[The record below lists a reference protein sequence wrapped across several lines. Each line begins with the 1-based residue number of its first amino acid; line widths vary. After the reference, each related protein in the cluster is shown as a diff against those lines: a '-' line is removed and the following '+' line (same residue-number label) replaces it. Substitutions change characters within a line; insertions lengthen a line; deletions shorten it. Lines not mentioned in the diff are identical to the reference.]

1 MSNENF
7 SLRVRELR
15 SERNATQEKFGELV
29 GVSRQTVGR
38 WESGEVVPD
47 IGRLNVLCNAFHVS
61 VDWLFSNG
69 TEIPRTYRAEE
80 NISREETSEIA
91 VADAAASGAA
101 VRRRLNIA
109 QCVILFII
117 ALVATVLIGLD
128 IAIGISVFT
137 APPTSFSFQEKVA
150 IEPEWFW
157 ICFVAV
163 CITVAIWVLML
174 VHFLITNKKSHSEV

>member
-1 MSNENF
+1 M
-7 SLRVRELR
+7 RVRELR

-80 NISREETSEIA
+80 NISQEETSEIA

-117 ALVATVLIGLD
+117 ALVAMVAAAITITIGE
-128 IAIGISVFT
+128 IVFDFERSYE
-137 APPTSFSFQEKVA
+137 AASNLF

-157 ICFVAV
+157 ISLVATL
-163 CITVAIWVLML
+163 ISIGIFVLMT
-174 VHFLITNKKSHSEV
+174 VHYLLINKEK